1 MKEEDSTSR
10 RRETPADV
18 MVRRA
23 ARQLVAPLNEQIGLL
38 QSEAV
43 KLEAMARRSRAPG
56 KIDPA
61 LTDATVAAA
70 PEPVRSHSR
79 VSDSRK
85 VLRLLE
91 QRLREMLDGLDPG
104 KGSS

>member
-61 LTDATVAAA
+61 LTDAT
-70 PEPVRSHSR
+70 
-79 VSDSRK
+79 K
-85 VLRLLE
+85 VMLE
-91 QRLREMLDGLDPG
+91 TLTVYSATFSPSTPG
-104 KGSS
+104 

>member
-1 MKEEDSTSR
+1 
-10 RRETPADV
+10 
-18 MVRRA
+18 
-23 ARQLVAPLNEQIGLL
+23 
-38 QSEAV
+38 
-43 KLEAMARRSRAPG
+43 
-56 KIDPA
+56 
-61 LTDATVAAA
+61 
-70 PEPVRSHSR
+70 